1 MLTQSWI
8 LQPAAFHWPGFR
20 RVTPSPIQGGCQMQP
35 RKEGHFPGSYFVLP
49 LDLCTIL
56 LSPADL
62 GSNVTSSGSDTKG
75 GLEFGP
81 SGGLPPAVVTVQA
94 LLPDLCA
101 QQQMG
106 ICL

>member
-1 MLTQSWI
+1 
-8 LQPAAFHWPGFR
+8 
-20 RVTPSPIQGGCQMQP
+20 MQA
-35 RKEGHFPGSYFVLP
+35 RKEGHVPGSYFVLP

-75 GLEFGP
+75 GL
-81 SGGLPPAVVTVQA
+81 SLVLQGLSPAMVTVQA
-94 LLPDLCA
+94 LLLDLCA